1 MKIQIYI
8 AFIMLYSISSYSQDL
23 TDIKSKKPFEYSGT
37 IDLRGISYT
46 AKGID
51 PRRNPYTF
59 VITGAPVLSFYGFTV
74 PVSFSYSPQGA
85 SFNQPFNQVG
95 LSPKYK
101 WITLHGGYRNV
112 SFSPYTLAGHT
123 LLGGGFELTPGK
135 FSVGFMTGRL
145 NKSTTIDTL
154 SGYVRPESF
163 SRYGTAI
170 KLGYG
175 TQEKMV
181 NLSFLS
187 AKDSEKG
194 FKGNMDSTT
203 VNQAANTVLG
213 GDFKYILFNKLSIYG
228 DGAIS
233 IYTKNIHSDLEI
245 DLDSSRK
252 ALKKL
257 KNLFDLN
264 ATSEYFLAY
273 SGGIGYVERLFSIRA
288 TYRKVEPNFQSMG
301 AYFFQNDLQQIT
313 INPGLVLLQGKLRF
327 NGSIGLQ
334 KDNLKNRKLAQTKRV
349 ISMANLNWDISTKFG
364 LDANYTNFTMNS
376 EPTVAMVDNKFLL
389 AQTNE
394 NLSVTPRF
402 ILSSAA
408 STQIFILS
416 YNGSRLKDLN
426 EDTAEENDIFSSVAM
441 LNYTLTLN
449 PTSLSI
455 NATVNYVNNKMS
467 VGNISNQGIS
477 IGASKGFLKNKILIG
492 TQNSYTRSQLIN
504 GDGTIM
510 NFSVSGSY
518 APFKAHRFNLRA
530 SSMSNSAKRENMDP
544 LKYSEFTAE
553 IGYTFSF

>member
-1 MKIQIYI
+1 MKSHIYI
-8 AFIMLYSISSYSQDL
+8 VLITLFSISAYSQDL
-23 TDIKSKKPFEYSGT
+23 TEIKSKKPFEYSGS

-85 SFNQPFNQVG
+85 TFNQPFNQIG

-135 FSVGFMTGRL
+135 FNLGFMTGRL
-145 NKSTTIDTL
+145 NRSTTIDTL

-175 TQEKMV
+175 TQDKMI

-194 FKGNMDSTT
+194 FKGNLDSTT

-213 GDFKYILFNKLSIYG
+213 GDFKYSFFNKLSIYG

-252 ALKKL
+252 GLKTI
-257 KNLFDLN
+257 KNLVDLN

-273 SGGIGYVERLFSIRA
+273 SGGIGYVEKLFSIKA

-327 NGSIGLQ
+327 NGSLGLQ

-349 ISMANLNWDISTKFG
+349 ISMANLNWDINTKFG

-394 NLSVTPRF
+394 NLSVTPRLV
-402 ILSSAA
+402 LSTSA

-416 YNGSRLKDLN
+416 YNGSRLKDLS
-426 EDTAEENDIFSSVAM
+426 EETSDENDIFSSVAM

-449 PTSLSI
+449 PSNLSI
-455 NATVNYVNNKMS
+455 NAGVNYVNNKMS

-477 IGASKGFLKNKILIG
+477 LGASKGLLKNKILIS
-492 TQNSYTRSQLIN
+492 TQNSYTRSQLMN

-510 NFSVSGSY
+510 NFSINGSY
-518 APFKAHRFNLRA
+518 APLKAHRINLRA
-530 SSMSNSAKRENMDP
+530 SSMSNSTKRENLEPM
-544 LKYSEFTAE
+544 KYSELTAE